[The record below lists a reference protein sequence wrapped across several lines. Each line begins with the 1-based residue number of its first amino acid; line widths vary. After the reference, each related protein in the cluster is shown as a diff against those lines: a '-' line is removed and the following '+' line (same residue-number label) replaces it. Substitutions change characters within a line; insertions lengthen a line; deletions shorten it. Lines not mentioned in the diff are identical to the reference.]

1 VNFAQE
7 ILIIIKLVFGGLAS
21 FFAILLWSKTRD
33 FAWMSLVIASLCTY
47 AAIVYDVLENLGVIP
62 VGLYTFYGISIA
74 SLFFAIVP
82 SIFYI
87 ISFAIMLKR
96 LSK

>member
-1 VNFAQE
+1 MEFAQLV
-7 ILIIIKLVFGGLAS
+7 LIIVKLIFGGLAS

-33 FAWMSLVIASLCTY
+33 FAWMSLVCASLCTY
-47 AAIVYDVLENLGVIP
+47 AAIVYDILENLGIIP
-62 VGLYTFYGISIA
+62 LDLFSIYGVSAA

-96 LSK
+96 LG

>member
-1 VNFAQE
+1 ME
-7 ILIIIKLVFGGLAS
+7 ITQVVLIIVKLVFGGLSSA
-21 FFAILLWSKTRD
+21 FAILLWSKTRD
-33 FAWMSLVIASLCTY
+33 LAWMSLVCASLCTY
-47 AAIVYDVLENLGVIP
+47 AAIVYDVLENLGIIP
-62 VGLYTFYGISIA
+62 QNMFSIYGISVS

-87 ISFAIMLKR
+87 LSFAIMLKR